1 LKITIY
7 GVGYVGLVTGAC
19 LADRGHQVLCVD
31 IDASKIAL
39 LQGGGIPI
47 YEPGLEAIVARCVKS
62 GGLRFSC
69 DMREGVN
76 FAELQ
81 MIAVGTPPDATGA
94 PNLTFLL
101 NVARMIGRYMTKDRI
116 MINKSTVPVGT
127 AERAVATARQALS
140 ARGLTLKIEA
150 VSNPEFLKEGSAIK
164 DFMEP
169 DRVVIGVSSV
179 TAQDRLL
186 ELYAPF
192 VKSPEDILVMDPR
205 SAEFTKYAA
214 NAMLATR
221 ISFMNEMSNL
231 AECLGV
237 DIELAKLGIGRDRRI
252 GLQFLNPG
260 CGYGGSCFPKD
271 IQGIQHMAHN
281 CDCPL
286 PLLDAVSEVNL
297 QQRKILF
304 NKLVHHF
311 GGRSGL
317 SGRTIAVWGLSFK
330 ANTDDIRN
338 SPAIDLV
345 EDVLS
350 AGATVQ
356 AYDPVSANATRNM
369 MRNCNR
375 FTIAENLNDSLDNA
389 SALVICTEWK
399 EFREAD
405 MKLVR
410 DRLLEPVIV
419 DGRNLFEPADMEDAG
434 LIYYGIGRGVSRYH
448 ATVDAHEIAKP
459 LPSFN
464 DATGVMIGALA

>member
-1 LKITIY
+1 M
-7 GVGYVGLVTGAC
+7 GYVGLVSGAC

-47 YEPGLEAIVARCVKS
+47 YEPGLDAIVARCVNAGS
-62 GGLRFSC
+62 LQFSC
-69 DMREGVN
+69 DMREGVD

-101 NVARMIGRYMTKDRI
+101 NVARMIGRYMTENRI

-140 ARGLTLKIEA
+140 ARGLALNIEA
-150 VSNPEFLKEGSAIK
+150 ASNPEFLKEGSAIK

-169 DRVVIGVSSV
+169 DRVVIGVSST
-179 TAQDRLL
+179 TAQGRLL

-192 VKSPEDILVMDPR
+192 VKSAEDILVMDPR

-237 DIELAKLGIGRDRRI
+237 DIELAKLGIGRDHRI
-252 GLQFLNPG
+252 GPQFLNPG

-297 QQRKILF
+297 HQRKILF
-304 NKLVHHF
+304 NKLAHHF

-317 SGRTIAVWGLSFK
+317 SGRAIAVWGLSFK

-350 AGATVQ
+350 AGSTVQ
-356 AYDPVSANATRNM
+356 AYDPISATAARNM
-369 MRNCNR
+369 MRNCNG
-375 FTIAENLNDSLDNA
+375 FTVAENLKDSLANA
-389 SALVICTEWK
+389 SALVICTDWK

-410 DRLLEPVIV
+410 DGLLEPVIV
-419 DGRNLFEPADMEDAG
+419 DGRNLFEPADMADAG
-434 LIYYGIGRGVSRYH
+434 FIYYGIGRGVSRYN
-448 ATVDAHEIAKP
+448 AAEDGGTSVKSLLKFSGSSNNRIE
-459 LPSFN
+459 L
-464 DATGVMIGALA
+464 

>member
-1 LKITIY
+1 MKITIY

-31 IDASKIAL
+31 IDASKIAM

-47 YEPGLEAIVARCVKS
+47 YEPGLEAIVARCVK
-62 GGLRFSC
+62 GGSLRFSC
-69 DMREGVN
+69 DPREGVD

-81 MIAVGTPPDATGA
+81 MIAVGTPPDARGA

-101 NVARMIGRYMTKDRI
+101 NVARTIGRYMTEDRI

-140 ARGLTLKIEA
+140 ARGLALNIEA
-150 VSNPEFLKEGSAIK
+150 ASNPEFLKEGSAIK

-169 DRVVIGVSSV
+169 DRVVIGVPS
-179 TAQDRLL
+179 TKAQNRLL

-192 VKSPEDILVMDPR
+192 VKSPEEILVMDPR

-231 AECLGV
+231 AERLGV
-237 DIELAKLGIGRDRRI
+237 DIELAKVGIGRDRRI
-252 GLQFLNPG
+252 GPQFLNPG

-281 CDCPL
+281 SDCPL
-286 PLLDAVSEVNL
+286 PLLDAVSEVNR

-304 NKLVHHF
+304 NKLAHHF

-345 EDVLS
+345 EELLS
-350 AGATVQ
+350 AGATIQ
-356 AYDPVSANATRNM
+356 AFDPVSAGAARNM
-369 MRNCNR
+369 MRKKNR
-375 FTIAENLNDSLDNA
+375 FTVAENLEDSLDNA

-405 MKLVR
+405 MDLVR
-410 DRLLEPVIV
+410 DRLVEPVIV
-419 DGRNLFEPADMEDAG
+419 DGRNLFEPVDMEDSG
-434 LIYYGIGRGVSRYH
+434 LIYYGIGRGVSRYY
-448 ATVDAHEIAKP
+448 ATDEAHKVAKRHQS
-459 LPSFN
+459 LN
-464 DATGVMIGALA
+464 ETAGVMMGTPA